1 MTVMQ
6 SIEASASADTGIV
19 AFEAVMTR
27 GELQSFERVCHSFGI
42 NRRVVS
48 LLATHDR
55 AGMIEMLTELNKDG
69 DCLAEMLDTVINY
82 REHVEGMA
90 KLARAVEARFL
101 RTCREIL
108 EFSGNTLSSVP

>member
-1 MTVMQ
+1 MTMMQ
-6 SIEASASADTGIV
+6 SIETSASVRTEIV
-19 AFEAVMTR
+19 AFEAALTR

-55 AGMIEMLTELNKDG
+55 AGMMELLTELSNDS

-90 KLARAVEARFL
+90 EFARAVEARVL
-101 RTCREIL
+101 LTCGEVL
-108 EFSGNTLSSVP
+108 EFSRNTPNSVP